1 MIICDYGL
9 PTESKWSLPKE
20 GNKEPLLN
28 VVTTELEVVTAV
40 TSKRRLARFWAFLTA
55 DMVGSFSARLNSSEN
70 LGLKMQPGG
79 IQKSLAYSD
88 GSKLQHKFI
97 FLGIILF
104 ISKNKTLIRTTN
116 RFLLFPL
123 RTLKIVKSMYSNKE
137 TKPECHF
144 DPKSNFHNTRIF
156 TLTYHCY
163 VHTYIGILK

>member
-40 TSKRRLARFWAFLTA
+40 TSKRRLARFWAFSTA

-97 FLGIILF
+97 FFGYHF
-104 ISKNKTLIRTTN
+104 ISNTLISTTN
-116 RFLLFPL
+116 KIFSYFQL
-123 RTLKIVKSMYSNKE
+123 TIKIVKSIYSNKE
-137 TKPECHF
+137 TKP
-144 DPKSNFHNTRIF
+144 
-156 TLTYHCY
+156 
-163 VHTYIGILK
+163 